1 MKHIE
6 SKYINLDQQK
16 IRRDFPEVFQKYES
30 THMIKARLGTKI
42 DLTKLKDNESICYG
56 DGKTFHFLLTKVS
69 TS

>member
-30 THMIKARLGTKI
+30 THMVTAKLGTRV
-42 DLTKLKDNESICYG
+42 DLTKLDKNQSIVYG
-56 DGKTFHFLLTKVS
+56 DGRS
-69 TS
+69 SD